1 MPQCNRILCFWKVG
15 NPIFPGGAPKAM
27 IAFNAILLGV
37 EIDIAAKRSQN
48 DIPAWFGIAART
60 QLTHS
65 KGSPKLFQKLIGLKL
80 GNVYCLRPEI
90 KVNTLLVAI
99 FATETLA
106 KLFALGCGGFWRGD
120 ASWRP
125 KPRAVEVVSVSFW
138 IVRGQVKLCQ
148 LVGYESTCWLWYLIP
163 RKVFS
168 RKWCRIDLCVFSNPT
183 VGCFG
188 NEIKAPWSFEN
199 SQSSTCWRS

>member
-1 MPQCNRILCFWKVG
+1 MVWSRRPDAVDTLQ
-15 NPIFPGGAPKAM
+15 
-27 IAFNAILLGV
+27 
-37 EIDIAAKRSQN
+37 E
-48 DIPAWFGIAART
+48 
-60 QLTHS
+60 
-65 KGSPKLFQKLIGLKL
+65 SPKLCQKLIGLKL
-80 GNVYCLRPEI
+80 GNVFCLQLEI

-125 KPRAVEVVSVSFW
+125 KPRAVEVVSVSFR
-138 IVRGQVKLCQ
+138 IVRGQVKPYQ

-168 RKWCRIDLCVFSNPT
+168 RKWCRIDLKVFFPIQLLGVSETRSKLHGPSKIPK
-183 VGCFG
+183 VRLVEGA
-188 NEIKAPWSFEN
+188 NEK
-199 SQSSTCWRS
+199 